1 MGESSVISD
10 FVMPFLSLRRAL
22 SDVPVTK
29 VIGAVRIGMVNG
41 EFIVNPTVQELKLS
55 RLDMVM
61 AGSEDSVIM
70 IEVRKNHFCLC

>member
-10 FVMPFLSLRRAL
+10 FVMPFFSLCRAL

-41 EFIVNPTVQELKLS
+41 EFIVNPTVQELKSS

-70 IEVRKNHFCLC
+70 IEVRKNPVNA